1 MKSNKDTVYE
11 FIQNYFKL
19 RANREEFGLSTIFIA
34 EQLGIQRTNLS
45 AILNKL
51 VDEGKIEKS
60 IGRPV
65 LYKPIVG
72 GLNTSNETSCF
83 KYLIGLD
90 ASLKN
95 AVQLAKAA
103 ILYPHNSLTSLITG
117 APGTGKSYF
126 AKLMY
131 EFAVENEVLE
141 NNAPFIKLNCRHYID
156 TFDLLHKEL
165 FSEST
170 YDFTNLFDRANNG
183 MLFIDHFDL
192 LPPLTRTQLIDFLE
206 TKTYQAL
213 GTSTRITCSCILVLA
228 CDDTAPQNILD
239 SFVQK
244 IPIRVILPSLNRRT
258 LEERFQLIQHFFKI
272 EATQIGRTIEINSE
286 LLRSLLLYECP
297 QNVKQLQN
305 DVKIGCANAYVRYMR
320 EEGHFKVFISDF
332 ESYVRKGFLYYK
344 KYRDEIEHIIP
355 QSYHY
360 AFNSN
365 SMERSKLNELDH
377 QKQSFYDEIN
387 TRIVELQSR
396 GIEQS
401 DINQIISVELE
412 NSFSKYRTALI
423 KQAVNKEQ
431 LSKLVSPKLITY
443 VENFL
448 NEASIRYDVIY
459 PSSIFYGLCLHLNS
473 TLNKLDRMP
482 LLSNEQIMEI
492 VEENKD
498 EYAFCL
504 RFTRMLENKLNIKLP
519 IDEVV
524 FITMFLIGHLE
535 ERKSEASTVV
545 LIIMHG
551 NSAANSIA
559 ETVNSLVKCDN
570 AYAYDMSLDKP
581 MQEAYEDIKDKIEL
595 IHRGKGIIVIYDM
608 GSIKTMCESIALET
622 GIEIRMIN
630 VPITL
635 LALDTSRKISMGNTM
650 DAIVESV
657 RRSTSVYIDAQ
668 TLKNTNLKEGEVI
681 VTLCNT
687 GMGGANQLM
696 HYLRKN
702 PSLDAIEIIPLAQND
717 RLKLQVDIRQIQ
729 EHKTIR
735 WLVGT
740 YDPNLSIPFIPISKV
755 FETEVDHLDKLFNY
769 ETNEVDGEY
778 AVIYEYLSEQLK
790 HVEIRKLKRFLPNVI
805 KEIRKEAQ
813 NKLSRD
819 QELGLF
825 IHIACSINRILS
837 HERCPINLQ
846 KEIILTKYEHT
857 FKEVIRMLK
866 PLERSFDL
874 IFSDDEIANIVSIIK
889 QL

>member
-19 RANREEFGLSTIFIA
+19 RVNREEFGLSTIFIA
-34 EQLGIQRTNLS
+34 EQLGIQRSNLS

-51 VDEGKIEKS
+51 VEEGKIEKS

-65 LYKPIVG
+65 LYKPIIG

-103 ILYPHNSLTSLITG
+103 ILYPQKSLTSLITG

-141 NNAPFIKLNCRHYID
+141 NKAPFVKLNCRHYID

-183 MLFIDHFDL
+183 VLFIDHFDL

-206 TKTYQAL
+206 TKTYQVI
-213 GTSTRITCSCILVLA
+213 GTSTRITCSCILILA
-228 CDDTAPQNILD
+228 CDDNAPQTILD
-239 SFVQK
+239 SFAQK

-272 EATQIGRTIEINSE
+272 EAAQIGRTIEINSE

-297 QNVKQLQN
+297 HNVKQLQN

-360 AFNSN
+360 AFSSN
-365 SMERSKLNELDH
+365 SMERSKLSGQEH

-401 DINQIISVELE
+401 DIHQIISDEME
-412 NSFSKYRTALI
+412 SSFSKYRTALI

-431 LSKLVSPKLITY
+431 LSKLVSPKLISY

-492 VEENKD
+492 VEVNKD
-498 EYAFCL
+498 AYAFCL

-524 FITMFLIGHLE
+524 FITMFLTGHLE
-535 ERKSEASTVV
+535 ERKSEASSVV

-608 GSIKTMCESIALET
+608 GSIKTMCENIAVET

-635 LALDTSRKISMGNTM
+635 IALDTSRKISMGNSM

-717 RLKLQVDIRQIQ
+717 RLKLEVDIRQIQ
-729 EHKTIR
+729 ELKTIR

-778 AVIYEYLSEQLK
+778 TVIYEYLSEQLK
-790 HVEIRKLKRFLPNVI
+790 HVDIRKLKRFLPNVI
-805 KEIRKEAQ
+805 RDIRREAQ

-857 FKEVIRMLK
+857 FKAVIRMLK